1 MKAVITVIGLDT
13 KGIIY
18 KVTKVLFEQGINV
31 EDITQT
37 VLQGYFTMVMLVKS
51 TDGINIKELSDK
63 FEHLREEGLSIRIQK
78 SEIFDVMH
86 KVDM

>member
-18 KVTKVLFEQGINV
+18 KVTKVLFEEGINV

-51 TDGINIKELSDK
+51 TEGINIKELSDK